1 MKWVLAKEGRKK
13 ENPISSIYNTCI
25 NSIVSL
31 ALHAFFREAVTPDI
45 ETKEKTWAKIQMF
58 GLFVNNTA
66 ITGLEWKTSNLVKK
80 KQKKGN

>member
-1 MKWVLAKEGRKK
+1 MGPKHDAAIAFWNILPWYRTTKEAFQGLAKEGRKK

-45 ETKEKTWAKIQMF
+45 ETKEKTWAKIQIC
-58 GLFVNNTA
+58 LA
-66 ITGLEWKTSNLVKK
+66 CL
-80 KQKKGN
+80 